1 MKRLLGVAM
10 AAALTV
16 PALAAPVPVPGDVG
30 SGSIIL
36 VEGGCGPYAHRDYY
50 GYCRP
55 NGPPPGYYAPGTVR
69 WVCPPGWHYGG
80 GRCWPNG

>member
-1 MKRLLGVAM
+1 MKSLLGLAM
-10 AAALTV
+10 AAAF
-16 PALAAPVPVPGDVG
+16 AAPAFAASLPAPGRVDP
-30 SGSIIL
+30 GSIIL
-36 VEGGCGPYAHRDYY
+36 IEGGCGPYAHRDYY

-55 NGPPPGYYAPGTVR
+55 NEAAPGYTVR

>member
-1 MKRLLGVAM
+1 MQALLGLTM
-10 AAALTV
+10 TAALTV
-16 PALAAPVPVPGDVG
+16 PAFATPPPMTMA
-30 SGSIIL
+30 
-36 VEGGCGPYAHRDYY
+36 EGGCGPGFHRDYY

-55 NGPPPGYYAPGTVR
+55 NGPPPGYYAPERTR